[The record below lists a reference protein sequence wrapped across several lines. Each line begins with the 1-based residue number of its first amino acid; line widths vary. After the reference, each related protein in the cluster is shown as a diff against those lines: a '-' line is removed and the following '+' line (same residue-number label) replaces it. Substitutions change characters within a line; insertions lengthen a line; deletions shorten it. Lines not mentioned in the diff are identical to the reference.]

1 MEGSTSVE
9 DVLKA
14 LPMVKESV
22 LEVLL
27 MWVNNRYDTFYM
39 EEVNVGVLE
48 WAVKVY
54 RKWQAEVQA
63 EIKIVL
69 DKEKIAHSYKLIN
82 TLL

>member
-14 LPMVKESV
+14 LPMTKESL

-39 EEVNVGVLE
+39 EEVNVGLLE

-54 RKWQAEVQA
+54 KKWQAEAQA
-63 EIKIVL
+63 ELKMLL
-69 DKEKIAHSYKLIN
+69 DKEKIAHCYKLIN
-82 TLL
+82 SLL

>member
-1 MEGSTSVE
+1 MEGNTSVE

-14 LPMVKESV
+14 LPNVKESL

-54 RKWQAEVQA
+54 RKWQAEVQV
-63 EIKIVL
+63 ELKMLL
-69 DKEKIAHSYKLIN
+69 DKEKIAHCYKLIN

>member
-1 MEGSTSVE
+1 LEGSTSVE

-14 LPMVKESV
+14 LPMAKESV

-69 DKEKIAHSYKLIN
+69 DKEKIAYCYKLIN